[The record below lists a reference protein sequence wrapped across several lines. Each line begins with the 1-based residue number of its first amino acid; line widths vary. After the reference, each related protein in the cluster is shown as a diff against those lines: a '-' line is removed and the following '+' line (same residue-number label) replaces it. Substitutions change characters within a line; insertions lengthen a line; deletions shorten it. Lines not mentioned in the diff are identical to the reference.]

1 MTLSNQK
8 YKEAKEINNILIT
21 YIEKIIS
28 NAETKYDWL
37 CGECRKKITSCCSEC
52 NKKISDTAKTGLCRD
67 CFVDV
72 FEL

>member
-8 YKEAKEINNILIT
+8 YKEAKEINNILIN

-37 CGECRKKITSCCSEC
+37 CGECRKKITTCCSEC

>member
-1 MTLSNQK
+1 MALSNQK
-8 YKEAKEINNILIT
+8 YKEAKEVNNILIT

-28 NAETKYDWL
+28 NEETKYDWL
-37 CGECRKKITSCCSEC
+37 CGDCREKITNCCREC
-52 NKKISDTAKTGLCRD
+52 NKKISDTAKTGLCRG